1 MVTQPAANVS
11 CSQFHGWASCREL
24 SPLLCSVPI
33 HIIHNLGSKSHCW
46 VFFFSPST
54 SIILHC
60 SAPHGLFKPQPLSFG
75 SSPESHWNILPPSLH
90 WIACGSSVPSL
101 GWVGVLTSCRLQIA
115 VQGLNFYYYMQSCL
129 QNIFSSLTFWK
140 ATTNLP
146 LSSQTVKILEA
157 SYTIDES
164 LAVFLRHVN
173 YPVYNEIKMYF

>member
-1 MVTQPAANVS
+1 MSAVLNFMAEHLVESSLPFSAV
-11 CSQFHGWASCREL
+11 FL
-24 SPLLCSVPI
+24 STSFTILVQ
-33 HIIHNLGSKSHCW
+33 NLIAG
-46 VFFFSPST
+46 FFFFPST

-60 SAPHGLFKPQPLSFG
+60 STPHGLFKPQPLSFG